1 MAHLV
6 FALIYNGV
14 VANLA
19 VGEYSACD
27 AAAKSSYGDS
37 AFAVD
42 ATQYPVH
49 IGDIYQDGYF
59 KQDIDG
65 TMVVIEPI
73 PTEADQIAALKL
85 ENAAIHEELDAVS
98 LAVLDIIG
106 GVE

>member
-14 VANLA
+14 VANLV
-19 VGEYSACD
+19 VGEYTACD
-27 AAAKSSYGDS
+27 MVAKSSYGDS
-37 AFAVD
+37 AFAVE
-42 ATQYPVH
+42 ATQYPVQ
-49 IGDIYQDGYF
+49 IGDVYQDGYF
-59 KQDIDG
+59 KHEVDG
-65 TMVVIEPI
+65 DMVTIEPI
-73 PTEADQIAALKL
+73 PTEADQIAALKN